1 MEGLSVAAS
10 IIAVVQIT
18 QSLSALLRDL
28 YRDVRNARAEIEQLY
43 DSIVTFEI
51 IAKGLDDLMKR
62 RSNMVMNPALLEDP
76 QGPLNQ
82 ALSELKEVKEKLEV
96 QTIDGRF
103 EKKRFSVGQSVKR
116 SLKWPFKKGEV
127 MTIVERVKNYKS
139 NLMMDATVNNL

>member
-1 MEGLSVAAS
+1 MEGLGVAAS
-10 IIAVVQIT
+10 VIAVVQIT
-18 QSLSALLRDL
+18 QSLGVLLRDL
-28 YRDVRNARAEIEQLY
+28 YRDVRDARAEIEQLY
-43 DSIVTFEI
+43 DSIVAFEI

-82 ALSELKEVKEKLEV
+82 ALSELKVVKEKLEV
-96 QTIDGRF
+96 QTVDGRF
-103 EKKRFSVGQSVKR
+103 EKMRFSVEQSVKR

-139 NLMMDATVNNL
+139 NLMMDAVVNNL